1 MHLPSQGVGVGVGE
15 TVGVVVAVAVAV
27 PLAVG
32 VAVAVAVAVAV
43 PVEVGVGVTVG
54 VPQGLTG
61 QLKISVDARAT
72 RLGSRPPASQML
84 LVPSVSAAGLRRAFT
99 NGVPFDQVLLT
110 GS

>member
-1 MHLPSQGVGVGVGE
+1 MGRGRGVGVHLPSHGVGVAVTVGVGV
-15 TVGVVVAVAVAV
+15 TVPVT
-27 PLAVG
+27 
-32 VAVAVAVAVAV
+32 VAVAVAVAVALG
-43 PVEVGVGVTVG
+43 VGVGVG
-54 VPQGLTG
+54 DAAQGLTG
-61 QLKISVDARAT
+61 QLKISVEARGN